1 MNTEPLS
8 AQEVFA
14 SRLVAARKSVGLSQ
28 VDLARKV
35 GVAQS
40 TLSKWEQGDSDLQA
54 VHLRPLAKALGLTLE
69 DVTPGGSVTEYEGEN
84 ESRVGLALIQR
95 VSKVVADGRLSAAN
109 ALLMINLLDALAS

>member
-1 MNTEPLS
+1 MDTELLS
-8 AQEVFA
+8 TQDVFV
-14 SRLVAARKSVGLSQ
+14 SRLAAARKSVGLSQ
-28 VDLARKV
+28 VELARKV

-40 TLSKWEQGDSDLQA
+40 TLSKWEQGDSDMQA

-69 DVTPGGSVTEYEGEN
+69 DVTPGGSVIEHEGEH

-109 ALLMINLLDALAS
+109 AMLMINLLDALAS